1 MHVYTFMYQPTQVMM
16 GSSVRMMLMG
26 VKQYPALRVNS
37 VMTTLHHWLEQNV
50 PALMAL
56 LLTLIIPDVLVSK

>member
-1 MHVYTFMYQPTQVMM
+1 MYVYTFMYQPTQVIM

-50 PALMAL
+50 LPC
-56 LLTLIIPDVLVSK
+56 S